1 MHKNQL
7 YLFSNYYPMLPK
19 SIIILPASDL
29 ESETSSSIHLELSEC
44 IGKGELW
51 MAKDEKTG
59 HTRFVFITSSQEQ
72 SPSEDDASKHNTDPL
87 FEKAIELCRKNE
99 NVSASLLQTEFEIG
113 YGRAVSLLQKLEKSG
128 FITLVKGR
136 SGRSYIFKE
145 VE

>member
-1 MHKNQL
+1 
-7 YLFSNYYPMLPK
+7 MLPPNV
-19 SIIILPASDL
+19 IIIPESTFEGKKPASIHFDL
-29 ESETSSSIHLELSEC
+29 KKC

-51 MAKDEKTG
+51 MAKDDKTG
-59 HTRFVFITSSQEQ
+59 DIRFVFIASSEER

-87 FEKAIELCRKNE
+87 FEKSVELCRKNE